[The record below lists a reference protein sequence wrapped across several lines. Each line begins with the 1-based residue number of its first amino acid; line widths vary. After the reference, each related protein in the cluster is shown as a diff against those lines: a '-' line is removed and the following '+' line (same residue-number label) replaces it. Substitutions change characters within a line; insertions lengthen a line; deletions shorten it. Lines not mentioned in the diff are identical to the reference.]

1 MSNNKILDVIKP
13 LSKELCGK
21 WLLLGR
27 FRSVLRAHDRVRG
40 LRFTSSRR
48 RKLQLSAI
56 RCSNSMVHGFRSTCV
71 WVDYSFLIAP
81 GNAGRTLQQQ
91 IGHLHGG
98 QQVGSS
104 HTESI
109 FTYLARSGK
118 LLTSCL
124 NFSLR
129 RTCAAW
135 RDESRRSIC
144 KELKPP
150 V

>member
-1 MSNNKILDVIKP
+1 MDSQVHMFEWTTHF
-13 LSKELCGK
+13 S
-21 WLLLGR
+21 LLQ
-27 FRSVLRAHDRVRG
+27 RV
-40 LRFTSSRR
+40 
-48 RKLQLSAI
+48 Q
-56 RCSNSMVHGFRSTCV
+56 
-71 WVDYSFLIAP
+71 
-81 GNAGRTLQQQ
+81 GRTLQQQ